1 MHGNGGGL
9 KEWTRAM
16 EHLVAFYTWGYIPSF
31 GVFQA
36 YYQSALGV
44 SPSAIF
50 WVESVQVL
58 FF

>member
-1 MHGNGGGL
+1 
-9 KEWTRAM
+9 M